1 MIGVLQAHSGRL
13 PVPLGLPTHKPR
25 DRCSSLRFQTDY
37 FRTMKRHF
45 IQQQPIT
52 IPLRAEGAVEFEM
65 PAGPRA
71 ATSSHIHKQLN
82 VARL

>member
-1 MIGVLQAHSGRL
+1 
-13 PVPLGLPTHKPR
+13 
-25 DRCSSLRFQTDY
+25 
-37 FRTMKRHF
+37 MKRHF

-82 VARL
+82 VARLWQKACAKATDVEQSVS

>member
-1 MIGVLQAHSGRL
+1 
-13 PVPLGLPTHKPR
+13 
-25 DRCSSLRFQTDY
+25 
-37 FRTMKRHF
+37 MKRHF